1 MAARSILLIVATLL
15 LTSICYAH
23 GPHENGK
30 PDTAAQVVGEENQ
43 IEIVEVNPTDISGEK
58 HPGVLEYLGRFHSAV
73 VHFPIAWLILMV
85 MVDFGTFIIGK
96 SGWNKLGFAILIVTV
111 ASFVPALVTGFV
123 TSGPVS
129 PGSEIYSLMIM
140 HRNLNLS
147 VVILCTLAFAIRA
160 VYRNKIAGTGKWVY
174 LGMIFSSAIM
184 IAISSHLGGMMV
196 HGVDF
201 FKF

>member
-1 MAARSILLIVATLL
+1 MTARSVLLLVASLL

-23 GPHENGK
+23 GPHENEK
-30 PDTAAQVVGEENQ
+30 PAAAAQVAGEEHQ
-43 IEIVEVNPTDISGEK
+43 AEIEEVNPAEISGEE
-58 HPGVLEYLGRFHSAV
+58 HPGVIEYLGRFHSAV
-73 VHFPIAWLILMV
+73 VHFPIAWLILML

-96 SGWNKLGFAILIVTV
+96 SEWSKLGFGILIVTV

-123 TSGPVS
+123 TAGPVS
-129 PGSEIYSLMIM
+129 PGSEIYSLMIL

-147 VVILCTLAFAIRA
+147 VVILCTLALAIRA
-160 VYRNKIAGTGKWVY
+160 AYRNKIAGTGKWVY
-174 LGMIFSSAIM
+174 LGMIFSSAIT
-184 IAISSHLGGMMV
+184 IAVSSHLGGMMV